1 MEEMFEVVD
10 EEGRVVGLAPRSL
23 CHSDP
28 ELAHRAVH
36 VIVVNSRGE
45 LLLQKRSLT
54 KDVQPGRWDTSVG
67 GHPRPGETYE
77 DAARRE
83 MAEELGIEG
92 ANLEHLYDYTWRSER
107 ETELVRTYRCIYDGP
122 VRPDPEEVTEARF
135 WKTSEIEESLGTGVF
150 TPNFED
156 EFGRYKRWMG
166 RR

>member
-1 MEEMFEVVD
+1 MEEMLEVVD

-28 ELAHRAVH
+28 KLAHRAVH
-36 VIVVNSRGE
+36 VIVVNSKGE

-54 KDVQPGRWDTSVG
+54 KDVQPGMWDTSVG

-92 ANLEHLYDYTWRSER
+92 ANLEHLYDYTWRSDR
-107 ETELVRTYRCIYDGP
+107 ETELVRTYRCVYDGP
-122 VRPDPEEVTEARF
+122 VRPDPKEVTEARF
-135 WKTSEIEESLGTGVF
+135 WRTSEIEESLGTGVF
-150 TPNFED
+150 TPNFEH
-156 EFGRYKRWMG
+156 EFGRYRRWMG